1 MRFLRRC
8 VQLAATASLAGF
20 VAGGAAAYTLKPSE
34 AVEVR
39 EVTDGRSF
47 VLADGR
53 VAVLAGV
60 EVVKPGEGRGSYA
73 DEARASLAE
82 LLHSGARLAY
92 GKTREDRYGRLVVF
106 PLLPD
111 GKTVQSRLVGAGLAR
126 VMGSPDN
133 RACIDELLAIEGD
146 ARRARRGIWRDP
158 DFAIIAATDL
168 TRLRHVEG
176 QFAIVEGVVA
186 DAALIR
192 GRLYVNFGDDRRSDF
207 TVTVAPAAVKLFRD
221 GARSSIP
228 DEPRSL
234 VGRTMRVRGF
244 VGSFN
249 GPEIAVTYPEQ
260 IEFPEHGREAAKS
273 DGRERRPND

>member
-1 MRFLRRC
+1 
-8 VQLAATASLAGF
+8 
-20 VAGGAAAYTLKPSE
+20 
-34 AVEVR
+34 
-39 EVTDGRSF
+39 

-53 VAVLAGV
+53 VAVLAGI
-60 EVVKPGEGRGSYA
+60 EVVKPGEGLGSYA

-82 LLHSGARLAY
+82 LLRSGARLAY

-158 DFAIIAATDL
+158 DFAIVAATDL

-176 QFAIVEGVVA
+176 QLAIVEGVVA

-192 GRLYVNFGDDRRSDF
+192 GRLYVNFDDDRRSDF